1 MRCAT
6 TWKCAACTW
15 VSKTVLSVDGIHTYY
30 GDSHILQGVSL
41 EVQPGEL
48 VCLPGRNGVGKTTTI
63 NSIIGFNHPRVG
75 SVSVNGRNITG
86 LQPYRIASEGVGLV
100 PQGRRIFAPLTVKEN
115 LVFAETGKGP
125 WNQARVYE
133 LFPRLLE
140 RQHNRGNTL
149 SGGEQQMLAIGRAL
163 LMNPKLLLMDEP
175 SEGLA
180 PLVIREIGRVI
191 AELKRAGMAV
201 LLAEQNLA
209 LALSLADRC
218 YVLHKGQVVFEAT
231 AEALRQDDEV
241 KHRYLGV

>member
-1 MRCAT
+1 
-6 TWKCAACTW
+6 
-15 VSKTVLSVDGIHTYY
+15 
-30 GDSHILQGVSL
+30 
-41 EVQPGEL
+41 
-48 VCLPGRNGVGKTTTI
+48 
-63 NSIIGFNHPRVG
+63 
-75 SVSVNGRNITG
+75 
-86 LQPYRIASEGVGLV
+86 VGLV

-125 WNQARVYE
+125 WNQGSVYE

-140 RQHNRGNTL
+140 RQRNRGDTL

-191 AELKRAGMAV
+191 GELKRAGMAV

-209 LALSLADRC
+209 LALSVADRC

-231 AEALRQDDEV
+231 AEALRADEDV